1 MKEYSSK
8 AFGRTVQ
15 RIRKE
20 QKLSQETLSSA
31 VGVTRSHLSNIEN
44 GKVDPGI
51 ATVWRIAVNL
61 NMEPCELLRLVA
73 KELSEKG

>member
-1 MKEYSSK
+1 MKKYSSK

-15 RIRKE
+15 RIRKD
-20 QKLSQETLSSA
+20 KKISQEILSTA

-61 NMEPCELLRLVA
+61 GIEPCDLLRLTA
-73 KELSEKG
+73 EEIEDEA